1 MKDASQ
7 NIEGLGAEAKSLVP
21 HFCHE
26 ILPDRA
32 VFRSCREHTTLAP
45 ASGSAHE
52 KVNCQTVRQIGSGA
66 SERASATPL
75 MRERPACMDLSPRRP
90 YSPRNR
96 SANLQ
101 NS

>member
-1 MKDASQ
+1 MQVGLAAFGSPEDARCQRAAKGGLGSAVHAGREACLELRPCFMKDASQ
-7 NIEGLGAEAKSLVP
+7 NIESLGAEAKSLVP

-52 KVNCQTVRQIGSGA
+52 KVNCQT
-66 SERASATPL
+66 
-75 MRERPACMDLSPRRP
+75 
-90 YSPRNR
+90 
-96 SANLQ
+96 
-101 NS
+101 